1 MKRLSTTDDG
11 TERAS
16 DAAPGA
22 PERLS
27 TGIEGLDDVLSGG
40 LEAGRSYLVR
50 GGPGVGKTILGTHFL
65 TADSPEDSLF
75 ITLGEPAEQVRT
87 HAARLGFDLHPVS
100 FLSLAPQASFFQEV
114 DTYDIFAPSEVERGP
129 AMDAI
134 VERVEKL
141 DPERVFIDSM
151 TQFRYL
157 SASPEQFRKQ
167 VLSFV
172 RFLTKRGATAL
183 FTSENSP
190 EAPDHDLQFLSDGI
204 VELNR
209 GSNGRFL
216 DVPKFRGGNPERGP
230 HGFAISDEGMHVYPR
245 LAPDEEEGE
254 RHFTGEQISTGVPEM
269 DELLGGGIERGT
281 TMIISGPAGVG
292 KTTLGMQFAKEAAG
306 LGERSVVYN
315 LEEEKETVIH
325 RCESINI
332 PIKRMV
338 EQDTLAL
345 RTLRAWSFS
354 IDAFMQEVRREVEE
368 RGTGIILVD
377 SLTGLETFADGDS
390 FVERLQAFTKYLIGQ
405 NVTVLFTD
413 EVPTVTGDFTP
424 TNSAISY
431 IADNIVFLRYLE
443 RRGELRKA
451 IGVLK
456 KRTGDFENT
465 LREFKITEYGLKVG
479 QPLTELRGILRG
491 TPDLVDS
498 EPSS

>member
-1 MKRLSTTDDG
+1 
-11 TERAS
+11 
-16 DAAPGA
+16 
-22 PERLS
+22 
-27 TGIEGLDDVLSGG
+27 
-40 LEAGRSYLVR
+40 
-50 GGPGVGKTILGTHFL
+50 
-65 TADSPEDSLF
+65 
-75 ITLGEPAEQVRT
+75 
-87 HAARLGFDLHPVS
+87 
-100 FLSLAPQASFFQEV
+100 
-114 DTYDIFAPSEVERGP
+114 
-129 AMDAI
+129 
-134 VERVEKL
+134 
-141 DPERVFIDSM
+141 
-151 TQFRYL
+151 
-157 SASPEQFRKQ
+157 
-167 VLSFV
+167 
-172 RFLTKRGATAL
+172 
-183 FTSENSP
+183 
-190 EAPDHDLQFLSDGI
+190 
-204 VELNR
+204 
-209 GSNGRFL
+209 
-216 DVPKFRGGNPERGP
+216 
-230 HGFAISDEGMHVYPR
+230 
-245 LAPDEEEGE
+245 
-254 RHFTGEQISTGVPEM
+254 
-269 DELLGGGIERGT
+269 
-281 TMIISGPAGVG
+281 
-292 KTTLGMQFAKEAAG
+292 
-306 LGERSVVYN
+306 
-315 LEEEKETVIH
+315 
-325 RCESINI
+325 
-332 PIKRMV
+332 MV